1 MKKSNTNDLVKKEL
15 FAEFKESIKDLTA
28 DELKE
33 VKTFVLTLKAQHIPK
48 PSSYHQKTNRK

>member
-1 MKKSNTNDLVKKEL
+1 MKKINTNNLAKEKL

-28 DELKE
+28 DELEE

-48 PSSYHQKTNRK
+48 PSSYHRKTNRK